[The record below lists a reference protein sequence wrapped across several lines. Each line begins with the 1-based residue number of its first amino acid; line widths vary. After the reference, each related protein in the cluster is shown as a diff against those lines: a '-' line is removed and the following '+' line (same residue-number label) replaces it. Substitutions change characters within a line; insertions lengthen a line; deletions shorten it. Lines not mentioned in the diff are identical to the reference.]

1 MKRGLKL
8 MCILA
13 VVTGV
18 TFLFCGTAISQDKE
32 PIKWGFLDCM
42 SGTFGVFGK
51 GNIGGTKLAIK
62 EINDAGGIL
71 GRRVELIV
79 EDTEANTENAARK
92 ARKLIMKD
100 KVDVIQGSASTSV
113 TSVIMKICGKSEVL
127 HINSEFDSASM
138 LASKS
143 DYSFD
148 FAPLCE
154 ELERARM
161 IAFKMKYPASEI
173 KRWLIFYPD
182 YSYGRDM
189 RDMYQRELKKWIPGA
204 EIVGV
209 IKHKFGETDYSTHIV
224 KILDA
229 KPQVVVSCQWAGDA
243 LNFIRQ
249 ANELGFFDKV
259 PLFYLN
265 CASVSAVVSLKDK
278 MPVMWGGS
286 EQGNPYSPKMK
297 AFLKKYHDY
306 LGEWP
311 VTENACTYYDTVY
324 MYKAAVE
331 KAGTT
336 DDLAVAK
343 ALVGLNYKGPGG
355 MRKVRNDHMVDVDSI
370 DIVKWAPGEAFEWNV
385 PTEVIEVP
393 YNKVKMTNDE
403 LIALGCKWCKGK

>member
-1 MKRGLKL
+1 MKKSY
-8 MCILA
+8 MILVA
-13 VVTGV
+13 C
-18 TFLFCGTAISQDKE
+18 LLIASISFVYSQNSFAADKE

-62 EINDAGGIL
+62 EINDSGGIL
-71 GRRVELIV
+71 GRRIELII

-113 TSVIMKICGKSEVL
+113 TSVIMKICGQSKVL

-148 FAPLCE
+148 FAPTCE

-161 IAFKMKYPASEI
+161 IAFKMKFPPSEI
-173 KRWLIFYPD
+173 KRWFLLYPD
-182 YSYGRDM
+182 YSYGHDM
-189 RDMYQRELKKWIPGA
+189 RDIYVAELKKWIPEA
-204 EIVGV
+204 EIVGMV
-209 IKHKFGETDYSTHIV
+209 KHKFGETDYSTHIV
-224 KILDA
+224 KIMDA
-229 KPQVVVSCQWAGDA
+229 KPQVVVTFQWAGDA

-249 ANELGFFDKV
+249 ANEMGFFTKV

-278 MPVMWGGS
+278 MPMMWGGT

-297 AFLKKYHDY
+297 NFLQKYHD
-306 LGEWP
+306 
-311 VTENACTYYDTVY
+311 
-324 MYKAAVE
+324 
-331 KAGTT
+331 
-336 DDLAVAK
+336 
-343 ALVGLNYKGPGG
+343 
-355 MRKVRNDHMVDVDSI
+355 
-370 DIVKWAPGEAFEWNV
+370 
-385 PTEVIEVP
+385 
-393 YNKVKMTNDE
+393 
-403 LIALGCKWCKGK
+403 